1 MAEDMEADMPLTLV
15 NTEDNIRVTP
25 ANGMKGLKDNPR
37 RTIPLLAGIP
47 AEGRTN
53 FRPLARTPAK
63 SLRTGLNSK
72 LTLRVQ
78 SKFHRRGAT
87 FNFVIRV
94 ALTPL
99 KIGGFALYTH
109 PSCILPIRGEER
121 IGGTFP
127 LDGERLDTGES
138 V

>member
-1 MAEDMEADMPLTLV
+1 ERMAEDMEADMPLTLV

-63 SLRTGLNSK
+63 SLRTGLNSS
-72 LTLRVQ
+72 LTLRADTQVRLRNTFADFDAGSSYPKRFKVQ
-78 SKFHRRGAT
+78 T
-87 FNFVIRV
+87 FKV
-94 ALTPL
+94 
-99 KIGGFALYTH
+99 
-109 PSCILPIRGEER
+109 
-121 IGGTFP
+121 
-127 LDGERLDTGES
+127 
-138 V
+138 